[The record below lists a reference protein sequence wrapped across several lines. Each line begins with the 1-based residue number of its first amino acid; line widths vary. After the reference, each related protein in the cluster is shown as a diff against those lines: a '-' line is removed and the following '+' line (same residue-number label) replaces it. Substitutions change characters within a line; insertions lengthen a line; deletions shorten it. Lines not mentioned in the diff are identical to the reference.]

1 MTGGSPKDVIAL
13 IPARGGSKGVPRKNV
28 RALLGKPLITWT
40 IDAALA
46 AKSVGRVIVST
57 DDHEIA
63 VLARACGAEV
73 PFMRPAEFAQDDTP
87 DLPVLKHALEFL
99 TTKESHDCAMV
110 AWLRPTAP
118 LRTADDIDAAIAIL
132 AASDADSVRSVSTSK
147 AHPYW
152 MKTISDGILHPF
164 VPGED
169 ERKYPGRHTLPP
181 AYCLNGAVDVTRT
194 RTLQGWS
201 TLWGERI
208 AGYIMPPERSID
220 IDSESDFL
228 VAEALLRARET
239 KGS

>member
-1 MTGGSPKDVIAL
+1 MAGGSKDVIAL

-28 RALLGKPLITWT
+28 RPLLGKPLIAWT

-46 AKSVGRVIVST
+46 AKSVRRVIVST

-73 PFMRPAEFAQDDTP
+73 PFMRPAEFAQDDTT
-87 DLPVLKHALEFL
+87 DMPVLKHALEFL
-99 TTKESHDCAMV
+99 TVKESYDCEMI

-118 LRTADDIDAAIAIL
+118 LRTADDIDTAVTIL
-132 AASDADSVRSVSTSK
+132 ASSDADSVRSVSASK

-152 MKTISDGILHPF
+152 MKTISDGVLHPF
-164 VPGED
+164 IAGED
-169 ERKYPGRHTLPP
+169 EHKYPRRQTLPP
-181 AYCLNGAVDVTRT
+181 AYGLNGAVDVTRT
-194 RTLQGWS
+194 KTLQGWS

-220 IDSESDFL
+220 IDMESDF
-228 VAEALLRARET
+228 VIAEALLKARLI
-239 KGS
+239 

>member
-1 MTGGSPKDVIAL
+1 MSGLSPSEVIAV
-13 IPARGGSKGVPRKNV
+13 IPARGGSKGVPRKNIKP
-28 RALLGKPLITWT
+28 LLGKPLIAWT

-63 VLARACGAEV
+63 VVSRACGAEV

-99 TTKESHDCAMV
+99 GTKEGATCKAV
-110 AWLRPTAP
+110 VWLRPTAP
-118 LRTADDIDAAIAIL
+118 LRTADDIDTAVALLTKTGAH
-132 AASDADSVRSVSTSK
+132 SVRSVSATK

-152 MKTISDGILHPF
+152 MKTLSGDLLSPF

-169 ERKYPGRHTLPP
+169 ERKYPRRQTLPP
-181 AYCLNGAVDVTRT
+181 AYSLNGAVDVTSIK
-194 RTLQGWS
+194 TLEGWN

-220 IDSESDFL
+220 IDTESDF
-228 VAEALLRARET
+228 VIAEALLKAR
-239 KGS
+239 